1 MTAARRQ
8 IAIATTLQQLF
19 DTLPQQGE
27 VTWIGLRPER
37 RAPMNNVKEVLASPQ
52 AGLEGDRYQGRS
64 GQRQVTL
71 LQAEHL
77 AVIANCVGQAHI
89 APELLRRNLVV
100 QGINLLA
107 LRNRVVTVGGVE
119 LEVTGLCHPCSRMEE
134 TLGAGGY
141 NAVRGHGGV
150 TARVLSHGRITIG
163 DPVRLSVKQLATSKP
178 ATGLPFTKRK
188 CNDKH

>member
-1 MTAARRQ
+1 MK
-8 IAIATTLQQLF
+8 TLQQLLN
-19 DTLPQQGE
+19 TLPQQGE

-37 RAPMNNVKEVLASPQ
+37 RAPMKSVQDVVASPT

-77 AVIANCVGQAHI
+77 AVIASCVGQSQV
-89 APELLRRNLVV
+89 APELLRRNIVV
-100 QGINLLA
+100 KGINLLA
-107 LRNRVVTVGGVE
+107 LRNKTVTVGGVE

-134 TLGAGGY
+134 TLGPGGY

-150 TARVLSHGRITIG
+150 TARVLSHGHIAIG
-163 DPVRLSVKQLATSKP
+163 DPIRLSKNQAGRWSTL
-178 ATGLPFTKRK
+178 R
-188 CNDKH
+188 